1 MFDACSFDSAALY
14 GSGGLGTALYRA
26 LHTTPAGDSVDFST
40 FRGAVEQANDCA
52 VLTDSSG
59 NSTICPSIGRFWSD
73 AFGADT
79 DANAAWWS
87 EPLDAALPTSS
98 RSSWGRVTRG
108 RARRV
113 LTAHHV
119 VAPTSTRC
127 AAVVRVHYYCDRSYS
142 SDDEHV
148 RLEAFGAARESS
160 PVPTPARRARPATT
174 PPSLRRVRSKPCT
187 RRTLRCRR
195 CATST
200 ALTRPPSPVSNI
212 CIAHLAVFG
221 PGRRGYGNFA
231 SMAAA
236 GREATYGEIS
246 REGILQLI
254 DLLPAE
260 HRLGRGSV
268 FVDIGSGVGKLVV
281 AVAMVSEAAAFG
293 IELSTERATMAAD
306 AVASAA
312 SLGLLSSDE
321 VDRIT
326 LAQGDATADGALPQ
340 GTSHVWLANTC
351 FPEGLTRALLA
362 AIVALPNLRC
372 VVALQPLPQ
381 TPPGDAC
388 GLELVATRLLRHE
401 LERRAR
407 AILLLQTAAV
417 VS

>member
-1 MFDACSFDSAALY
+1 MLKMFDDACSFDSAALY
-14 GSGGLGTALYRA
+14 GSGGLGTALYHA
-26 LHTTPAGDSVDFST
+26 LHTRRQLASRSISLRFASPWSKPTTARCSH
-40 FRGAVEQANDCA
+40 
-52 VLTDSSG
+52 SSG
-59 NSTICPSIGRFWSD
+59 NSTICPSLGRFWSD

-160 PVPTPARRARPATT
+160 AGAYAGPSCEAGDDASVAPARALEAVYEAYVALPSLCDVAGFDATAVARLERLYRI
-174 PPSLRRVRSKPCT
+174 PPSLG
-187 RRTLRCRR
+187 L
-195 CATST
+195 
-200 ALTRPPSPVSNI
+200 
-212 CIAHLAVFG
+212 
-221 PGRRGYGNFA
+221 GRRGYGNFE

-236 GREATYGEIS
+236 GREATHGEIS

-326 LAQGDATADGALPQ
+326 LAQGDATADGARSRPAPL
-340 GTSHVWLANTC
+340 TC
-351 FPEGLTRALLA
+351 GSPIRAS
-362 AIVALPNLRC
+362 
-372 VVALQPLPQ
+372 
-381 TPPGDAC
+381 
-388 GLELVATRLLRHE
+388 
-401 LERRAR
+401 RRA
-407 AILLLQTAAV
+407 
-417 VS
+417 

>member
-1 MFDACSFDSAALY
+1 MFDDACSFDSAALY

-26 LHTTPAGDSVDFST
+26 LHTTPAGEPVDFST
-40 FRGAVEQANDCA
+40 LRVGTAAATDCA

-87 EPLDAALPTSS
+87 EPLDAALPASS

-127 AAVVRVHYYCDRSYS
+127 ARRVRVHYYCDRSYS

-160 PVPTPARRARPATT
+160 AGAYAGPSCEAGDDASVAPARALEAVYEAYVAL
-174 PPSLRRVRSKPCT
+174 PSLCDVAGFD
-187 RRTLRCRR
+187 
-195 CATST
+195 ATAVARLESSY
-200 ALTRPPSPVSNI
+200 RIP
-212 CIAHLAVFG
+212 AVFG
-221 PGRRGYGNFA
+221 PGRRGYGNFE

-312 SLGLLSSDE
+312 SLGLLSSEE

-372 VVALQPLPQ
+372 VVALQPLP
-381 TPPGDAC
+381 PPAPGDAC
-388 GLELVATRLLRHE
+388 GLELVATRLLRMSWSDVPARFYCCK
-401 LERRAR
+401 RRP
-407 AILLLQTAAV
+407 
-417 VS
+417 